1 MKRNLL
7 EIDESTIL
15 TRKEYQEILLAR
27 MAGGD
32 LYANELRLKLRRVD
46 IILDKLRDKPL
57 YPDEKK
63 GHRIWINAKFNVGDS
78 AVKRSPFS
86 Y

>member
-27 MAGGD
+27 MAVGD

-46 IILDKLRDKPL
+46 IILDKLRDKPP
-57 YPDEKK
+57 YPNEKK
-63 GHRIWINAKFNVGDS
+63 GHKDLD
-78 AVKRSPFS
+78 KC
-86 Y
+86 

>member
-1 MKRNLL
+1 MYGEPYNLHLSIKMKRNLL

-15 TRKEYQEILLAR
+15 NRKEYQEILLAR

-57 YPDEKK
+57 YPNEKK
-63 GHRIWINAKFNVGDS
+63 GHKDLD
-78 AVKRSPFS
+78 KC
-86 Y
+86 